1 MNFMSRV
8 GKIWSRLVK
17 ISTKSCQPPPKEI
30 SGHVPTCARYVSC
43 EFQVCISISRFG
55 CKMMISQLVS
65 QDKALLVCSRI
76 ALGKFQE
83 VILFFNQLQIKAQA
97 LYDRLYVCFFG

>member
-17 ISTKSCQPPPKEI
+17 ISTKSSQPPPKEI

-43 EFQVCISISRFG
+43 EFLVCISISRFG

-65 QDKALLVCSRI
+65 QDKALLVCSRM

-83 VILFFNQLQIKAQA
+83 FFLFFNQLQIKAQV
-97 LYDRLYVCFFG
+97 LYDRLYVCSFG